1 MVVMRIAATLP
12 ADVASPRLARRWL
25 DDHLPASVAQSLRDS
40 TALLVSELVTN
51 AVVHA
56 MTPCTITVDITDGGI
71 RVAVADG
78 APEGPAVPAAY
89 PAESGRG
96 IIVVARLADRWGWR
110 PTAGGKEVWF
120 ELLPGRET
128 GAT

>member
-1 MVVMRIAATLP
+1 MLEMRTAATLP

-25 DDHLPASVAQSLRDS
+25 DDLLPASVLQSVRES
-40 TALLVSELVTN
+40 AELLVSELVTN

-56 MTPCTITVDITDGGI
+56 MTPCTITVDITDGCI

-78 APEGPAVPAAY
+78 AAQGPAVPTAY
-89 PAESGRG
+89 LAESGRG
-96 IIVVARLADRWGWR
+96 IIVVANLAERWGWS

-120 ELLPGRET
+120 ELPLRRER
-128 GAT
+128 